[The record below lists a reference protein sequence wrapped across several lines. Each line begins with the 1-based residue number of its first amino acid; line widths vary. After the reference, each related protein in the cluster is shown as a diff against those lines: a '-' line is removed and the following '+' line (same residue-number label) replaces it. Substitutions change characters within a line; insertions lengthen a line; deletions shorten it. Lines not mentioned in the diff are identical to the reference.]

1 MDTMRKTV
9 RVWLAISGAAN
20 LALILAAG
28 PGGAPAAA
36 ATYPTRAVDMVV
48 AFAPGGGADV
58 TARLV
63 ATYVSKKWGQP
74 INVVNRA
81 GGGGIV
87 GTHEVLTA
95 RPDGYTLMMDNHAV
109 NAMLG
114 ASQTDLPFK
123 WDERTPIARVT
134 FDPVFYVVKDDAR
147 WRSLK
152 EVVAHI
158 KANPK
163 TFRWGTAHA
172 GGIST
177 FAITQFFAAAG
188 VDIAQTN
195 RVVFPGGAP
204 TLTALA
210 GGHVDFAGQQWS
222 EVLGLIA
229 GKKIRALAVVL
240 PERVKDFPDVPTA
253 REAGFPELDVVG
265 WQGVAGPPGLPAE
278 VVERWDQAIREAAA
292 DPSFLD
298 QAAKIGKVIAYLGP
312 QDFRK
317 YMQAEYDKYLPLAI
331 KMGIRK

>member
-1 MDTMRKTV
+1 MGTLRKRG
-9 RVWLAISGAAN
+9 RVWLAVSGAVG
-20 LALILAAG
+20 LALVLFAG
-28 PGGAPAAA
+28 PGAAPAAA
-36 ATYPTRAVDMVV
+36 PTYPARPVDMVV

-63 ATYVSKKWGQP
+63 ATYLSKKWGQP
-74 INVVNRA
+74 INVVNRP
-81 GGGGIV
+81 GGGGIL
-87 GTHEVLTA
+87 GTHEVLAA

-109 NAMLG
+109 NAMLA

-134 FDPVFYVVKDDAR
+134 FDPVFYCVKFDAP
-147 WRSLK
+147 WQSLK

-163 TFRWGTAHA
+163 TLRWGTAHA

-188 VDIAQTN
+188 VDLAQTN
-195 RVVFPGGAP
+195 RVIFPGGAP

-222 EVLGLIA
+222 EVRGLVA

-240 PERVKDFPDVPTA
+240 PQRVKEFPDVPTA

-265 WQGVAGPPGLPAE
+265 WQGVTGPPGLPAE
-278 VVERWDQAIREAAA
+278 VVERWDEAIRGAAA
-292 DPSFLD
+292 DPAFLE

-317 YMQAEYDKYLPLAI
+317 FMFAEYDKYLPLAI
-331 KMGIRK
+331 KMGLRK

>member
-1 MDTMRKTV
+1 MDTMRKV
-9 RVWLAISGAAN
+9 VGAWLAMSGAAS
-20 LALILAAG
+20 LVLILAAG
-28 PGGAPAAA
+28 PGSTPASA

-58 TARLV
+58 AARL
-63 ATYVSKKWGQP
+63 AAGHVSKKWGVP
-74 INVVNRA
+74 VNVVNRP

-109 NAMLG
+109 NAMLA

-123 WDERTPIARVT
+123 WDERTAVARVT
-134 FDPVFYVVKDDAR
+134 LDPVFYVVKHDAP
-147 WRSLK
+147 WRTLK

-163 TFRWGTAHA
+163 TFRWGTSHA

-177 FAITQFFAAAG
+177 FAIAQFFAVAAL
-188 VDIAQTN
+188 DIAQAN

-240 PERVKDFPDVPTA
+240 PERLKDFPDVPTA

-265 WQGVAGPPGLPAE
+265 WQGISGPPGLPAE
-278 VVERWDQAIREAAA
+278 VVERWDQAIREAST
-292 DPSFLD
+292 DPVFLD

-317 YMQAEYDKYLPLAI
+317 FMYAELDKYLPLAI